1 MDWYVGTEWEDKSRG
16 LAKKVLALQFSEMEK
31 PTTVSTVEFSV
42 NKKTAN
48 LGGRPSKYLTSDES
62 STYPQQHI
70 LEMGTSLTAV
80 DCYVELLLQQFVPG
94 ETAACSITSKTGE
107 RVEFEL
113 RLERIVKNTQVEKL
127 DAAEIYQVALRL
139 KESGVASFK
148 TFPKFAFDY
157 FVRAAKLLITYK
169 PFDQLTK
176 KDNGIDGPT
185 VETLF
190 IQIQTNLAACLLQ
203 EKRYEHVIYHTQFVE
218 TEEDPSEKSIY
229 RRALAYYHLKEF
241 AKAQATIERL
251 PNYEEKR
258 EFSKLRDNIAA
269 SWKDSNAHYKQVVQ
283 RMFSS

>member
-1 MDWYVGTEWEDKSRG
+1 MEWYVGTEWKDRSRG
-16 LAKKVLALQFSEMEK
+16 LAKKVLALQFTKMEK

-42 NKKTAN
+42 IKKTAN
-48 LGGRPSKYLTSDES
+48 LGERPSKYLASDES
-62 STYPQQHI
+62 SEYPQKHL

-80 DCYVELLLQQFVPG
+80 DCYLELLLQQFVPG
-94 ETAACSITSKTGE
+94 ETAACSIQSKTGE
-107 RVEFEL
+107 RRIEFEL
-113 RLERIVKNTQVEKL
+113 KLERIVKNAQVEKL
-127 DAAEIYQVALRL
+127 DAAGIYEVALRL
-139 KESGVASFK
+139 KESGVATFK

-176 KDNGIDGPT
+176 KENGIDSQT

-218 TEEDPSEKSIY
+218 TEESPSEKSIY

-241 AKAQATIERL
+241 AKAQATIERV

-269 SWKDSNAHYKQVVQ
+269 SWKDSKAHYKEVVQ
-283 RMFSS
+283 RMFS

>member
-16 LAKKVLALQFSEMEK
+16 LTKKVLSLQFTELEK

-42 NKKTAN
+42 TKKTAN
-48 LGGRPSKYLTSDES
+48 LGGRPSKYLANNEAKHT
-62 STYPQQHI
+62 

-80 DCYVELLLQQFVPG
+80 DCYLELLLQQFVPG
-94 ETAACSITSKTGE
+94 ETSACSITTKTGE
-107 RVEFEL
+107 RIEFEL
-113 RLERIVKNTQVEKL
+113 KLERIVRNTQVEKL
-127 DAAEIYQVALRL
+127 NAAEIYDLALRL
-139 KESGVASFK
+139 KESGVAIFK
-148 TFPKFAFDY
+148 AFPKFAFDY
-157 FVRAAKLLITYK
+157 FARAAKLLITYK
-169 PFDQLTK
+169 PFNQLTK
-176 KDNGIDGPT
+176 KDNGINGQE

-218 TEEDPSEKSIY
+218 TEESPSEKSIY

-241 AKAQATIERL
+241 AKAQATIERM

-269 SWKDSNAHYKQVVQ
+269 SWKDSNAHYKEVVQ
-283 RMFSS
+283 RMFS

>member
-16 LAKKVLALQFSEMEK
+16 LAKKVLDVQFTEMEK

-42 NKKTAN
+42 NNKCAN
-48 LGGRPSKYLTSDES
+48 LGGRPSKYLSSDES
-62 STYPQQHI
+62 SKYPQLHS

-80 DCYVELLLQQFVPG
+80 DCYVELLLQQLVPG

-107 RVEFEL
+107 IIEFEL
-113 RLERIVKNTQVEKL
+113 KLERIVKNTQVEKL
-127 DAAEIYQVALRL
+127 DAAQIYKVALRL
-139 KESGVASFK
+139 KESGVATFK

-169 PFDQLTK
+169 PFNQLTK
-176 KDNGIDGPT
+176 KTNGINGQE

-218 TEEDPSEKSIY
+218 TEEGPSEKGIY

-269 SWKDSNAHYKQVVQ
+269 SWKDSNAHYKEVVQ
-283 RMFSS
+283 RMFS

>member
-16 LAKKVLALQFSEMEK
+16 LTKKVLALQFTKMEK

-48 LGGRPSKYLTSDES
+48 LGERPSKYLASDES
-62 STYPQQHI
+62 STYSQQHI

-80 DCYVELLLQQFVPG
+80 DCYLELLLQQFVPG

-107 RVEFEL
+107 RIEFEL
-113 RLERIVKNTQVEKL
+113 KLEKIVKNTEVEKL
-127 DAAEIYQVALRL
+127 DAAQVYEVALRL
-139 KESGVASFK
+139 KESGVATFK

-176 KDNGIDGPT
+176 KENGINGQT

-218 TEEDPSEKSIY
+218 TEESPSEKSIY

-241 AKAQATIERL
+241 AKAQATIERM

-269 SWKDSNAHYKQVVQ
+269 SWKDSNAHYKEVVQ
-283 RMFSS
+283 RMFS

>member
-16 LAKKVLALQFSEMEK
+16 LTKKVLALQFTKMEK

-42 NKKTAN
+42 IKKTAN
-48 LGGRPSKYLTSDES
+48 LGERPSKYLASDES

-107 RVEFEL
+107 RIEFEL
-113 RLERIVKNTQVEKL
+113 KLEKIVKNTQVEKL
-127 DAAEIYQVALRL
+127 DAAQVYEVALRL
-139 KESGVASFK
+139 KESGVATFK

-169 PFDQLTK
+169 PFEQLTK
-176 KDNGIDGPT
+176 KENGINGQE

-218 TEEDPSEKSIY
+218 TEDNPSEKSIY

-241 AKAQATIERL
+241 AKAQATIERM

-269 SWKDSNAHYKQVVQ
+269 SWKDSNAHYKEVVQ
-283 RMFSS
+283 RMFS